1 MTKDVYI
8 TIKTVQKAEDEQD
21 TTELFTI
28 GRFNKGRDK
37 FTVSY
42 DESEA
47 TGFEGCTVKL
57 EVTDGMVTMTRFGS
71 KAMTNLVIEKGRK
84 HHCHYGTPYGDF
96 MVGITADEIRS
107 ELSSKGGDLYLKYT
121 IDINSSFM
129 SENEMSVNIKEC
141 TDEPLLERIF
151 NEQ

>member
-1 MTKDVYI
+1 MTKDVNI
-8 TIKTVQKAEDEQD
+8 TIKTVQKADEEQD
-21 TTELFTI
+21 TTELFTV
-28 GRFNKGRDK
+28 GKFNKGRDK

-57 EVTDGMVTMTRFGS
+57 EITENMVTMTRFGE
-71 KAMTNLVIEKGRK
+71 KVMTNLMIEKGRK

-96 MVGITADEIRS
+96 IVGITADEIRS
-107 ELSSKGGDLYLKYT
+107 ELTGKGGNIYLKYT

-129 SENEMSVNIKEC
+129 SENEMSINIKEC
-141 TDEPLLERIF
+141 GGNTAQERNF

>member
-1 MTKDVYI
+1 MTKDVNI
-8 TIKTVQKAEDEQD
+8 TIKTVQKADEEQD
-21 TTELFTI
+21 TTELFTV
-28 GRFNKGRDK
+28 GKFNKGRDK

-57 EVTDGMVTMTRFGS
+57 EITDNMVTMTRFGE
-71 KAMTNLVIEKGRK
+71 KVMTNLMIEKGRK

-96 MVGITADEIRS
+96 IVGITADEIRS
-107 ELSSKGGDLYLKYT
+107 ELTGKGGDIYLKYT

-129 SENEMSVNIKEC
+129 SENEMSINIKEC
-141 TDEPLLERIF
+141 GENTAQERNF